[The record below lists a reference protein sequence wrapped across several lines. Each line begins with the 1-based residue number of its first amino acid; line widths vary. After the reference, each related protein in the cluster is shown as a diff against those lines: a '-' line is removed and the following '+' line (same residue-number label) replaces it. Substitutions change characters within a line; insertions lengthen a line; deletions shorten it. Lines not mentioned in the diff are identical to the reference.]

1 MRVSDWLEGQPN
13 LFAELLSVDASL
25 TFISEFTPETIQ
37 MYYEV
42 LFSDRVVSRKMENKT
57 TTELAKILSVMYGQS
72 WTKVLYEFN
81 KNYKVGTDLTRTV
94 DNQTTTQ
101 STGEMSTD
109 IVDKTSPF
117 NAPAN
122 FVDTG
127 KTQDVANNQSNVTSD
142 NTTIDSMETLDA
154 VIRYRDMFQ
163 DLVLSNIIFKDI
175 NSLLTIS
182 IHTTGDVGSYSAV
195 IGGGGG
201 GVGSQGPQGPQ
212 GPRGPEGPQGPPGKD
227 GAPGPK
233 GDPGPQ
239 GEKGADGSMTFE
251 DLTPEQ
257 VETLRGPQGLQGE
270 QGTQGIQGVQGLPG
284 DRGETGPIGPEGPQ
298 GPQGEQGLEGPP
310 GPQGDVGPQG
320 EVGPPPAW
328 VALTQA
334 EYDAL
339 TPDPNTVYLVVAED
353 V

>member
-1 MRVSDWLEGQPN
+1 MRVSEWLEGQPN
-13 LFAELLSVDASL
+13 LFAELLSADASL

-37 MYYEV
+37 MFYEV
-42 LFSDRVVSRKMENKT
+42 LFSDRIVSRKMETKT

-94 DNQTTTQ
+94 DSQATTQ

-109 IVDKTSPF
+109 VVDKTSPF

-127 KTQDVANNQSNVTSD
+127 KIEDVAHNQSNVTSD
-142 NTTIDSMETLDA
+142 NTTTDSMETLDA
-154 VIRYRDMFQ
+154 VVRYRDMFQ

-182 IHTTGDVGSYSAV
+182 IHTTGSLGSYSA
-195 IGGGGG
+195 GGGGG
-201 GVGSQGPQGPQ
+201 T
-212 GPRGPEGPQGPPGKD
+212 GKD
-227 GAPGPK
+227 GAPGPQGPAGPQGPK

-239 GEKGADGSMTFE
+239 GEKGADGSMSFE

-257 VETLRGPQGLQGE
+257 REGLRGPQGEQGL

-298 GPQGEQGLEGPP
+298 GPQGEQGLEGPQ

-328 VALTQA
+328 VTLTQA
-334 EYDAL
+334 EYDGL
-339 TPDPNTVYLVVAED
+339 TPDPNTVYLVVEA
-353 V
+353 

>member
-1 MRVSDWLEGQPN
+1 MRVSEWLEGQPN

-37 MYYEV
+37 MFYEV
-42 LFSDRVVSRKMENKT
+42 LFSDRIVSRKMEKKT

-81 KNYKVGTDLTRTV
+81 KSYKIGTDLTRTV
-94 DNQTTTQ
+94 ENQATTQ

-142 NTTIDSMETLDA
+142 NTTVDSMETLDA
-154 VIRYRDMFQ
+154 VVRYRDMFQ

-182 IHTTGDVGSYSAV
+182 IHTTGSLGSNSV
-195 IGGGGG
+195 GGGGG
-201 GVGSQGPQGPQ
+201 GVGSQGPQGP
-212 GPRGPEGPQGPPGKD
+212 PGPQ
-227 GAPGPK
+227 GPK

-239 GEKGADGSMTFE
+239 GKKGADGSMTFE
-251 DLTPEQ
+251 ELTPEQ
-257 VETLRGPQGLQGE
+257 RESLRGPQGEQGP

-298 GPQGEQGLEGPP
+298 GLQGEQGPEGPQ

-328 VALTQA
+328 VTLTQA

-339 TPDPNTVYLVVAED
+339 TPDPNTVYLVVEA
-353 V
+353 

>member
-1 MRVSDWLEGQPN
+1 MRVSEWLEGQPN

-25 TFISEFTPETIQ
+25 TFIEEFTPETIQ
-37 MYYEV
+37 MFYEV
-42 LFSDRVVSRKMENKT
+42 LFSDRIVSRKMENKT

-81 KNYKVGTDLTRTV
+81 KSYKVGTDLTRTIE
-94 DNQTTTQ
+94 NQATSQ

-109 IVDKTSPF
+109 AVDKTSPF

-122 FVDTG
+122 FIDTG
-127 KTQDVANNQSNVTSD
+127 KTEDVAHNQSNVTSD

-154 VIRYRDMFQ
+154 VVRYRDMFQ
-163 DLVLSNIIFKDI
+163 DLVLTNIIFKDI

-182 IHTTGDVGSYSAV
+182 IHTTGDVGSYSANIS
-195 IGGGGG
+195 IGGGGT
-201 GVGSQGPQGPQ
+201 GSPGPQGPQ
-212 GPRGPEGPQGPPGKD
+212 GPQGPPGKD
-227 GAPGPK
+227 GEQGPEGPPGPK

-251 DLTPEQ
+251 ELSPEQ
-257 VETLRGPQGLQGE
+257 IESLR
-270 QGTQGIQGVQGLPG
+270 
-284 DRGETGPIGPEGPQ
+284 GPQ
-298 GPQGEQGLEGPP
+298 GPQGEQGI
-310 GPQGDVGPQG
+310 QGLQGEQGPQG
-320 EVGPPPAW
+320 EPGLQGEKGDTGAVGPPPTW

-339 TPDPNTVYLVVAED
+339 EPDPDTVYLVVEA
-353 V
+353 

>member
-37 MYYEV
+37 MFYEV
-42 LFSDRVVSRKMENKT
+42 LFSDRIVSRKMEKKT

-81 KNYKVGTDLTRTV
+81 KGYKVGTDLTRTIES
-94 DNQTTTQ
+94 QATTQ

-109 IVDKTSPF
+109 VVDKTSPF

-127 KTQDVANNQSNVTSD
+127 KIEDVAHNQSDVTSD

-154 VIRYRDMFQ
+154 VVRYRDMFQ
-163 DLVLSNIIFKDI
+163 DLVLSNVIFKDI

-182 IHTTGDVGSYSAV
+182 IHTTGNVGSYSA
-195 IGGGGG
+195 GGGGG
-201 GVGSQGPQGPQ
+201 GVGPQGPPGPQGPK
-212 GPRGPEGPQGPPGKD
+212 GDPGKD

-251 DLTPEQ
+251 ELTPEQ
-257 VETLRGPQGLQGE
+257 IEGLRGPQGL
-270 QGTQGIQGVQGLPG
+270 QGIQGVQGLPG
-284 DRGETGPIGPEGPQ
+284 DSGETGQIGPEGPQ
-298 GPQGEQGLEGPP
+298 GPQG
-310 GPQGDVGPQG
+310 D
-320 EVGPPPAW
+320 VGPPPAW
-328 VALTQA
+328 VTLTQA
-334 EYDAL
+334 EYDGL
-339 TPDPNTVYLVVAED
+339 TPDPNTVYLVVEA
-353 V
+353 